1 MALILAHVP
10 LPLSSLF
17 LRFLASFRES
27 LQVVSSPCCSRQLP
41 DVISESPSLDAGSSS
56 PAVHRVLLPVSST
69 VSSAFPKQRVGRL
82 PAFVLRTTSRRP
94 VFRGCRYFVMF
105 RPPSL
110 LTPQIVPTAANTPQ
124 GSRGFYIRAHRALLP
139 PHAPDMLTARIQA
152 IDGTGTFTLPDF
164 QPCRLLTSLQ
174 PHYRT
179 FITTTGCSAPAN
191 RFGTFALAVGT
202 ACDFSLSIETKVRT
216 FHASAW
222 LRFAPPTCRMPLGP
236 SHDIPRTDPGGRV
249 NPRF

>member
-1 MALILAHVP
+1 MP

-17 LRFLASFRES
+17 LRHLASFRES
-27 LQVVSSPCCSRQLP
+27 LQVVPSPCCSRQLP
-41 DVISESPSLDAGSSS
+41 DVISESPSLDAGSRS
-56 PAVHRVLLPVSST
+56 PAVHRVLSPVSST

-164 QPCRLLTSLQ
+164 QPCRLLTLRPRSS
-174 PHYRT
+174 PAGSRT
-179 FITTTGCSAPAN
+179 AG
-191 RFGTFALAVGT
+191 
-202 ACDFSLSIETKVRT
+202 VRMGVHPST
-216 FHASAW
+216 
-222 LRFAPPTCRMPLGP
+222 GP
-236 SHDIPRTDPGGRV
+236 SLPPSGQPCPCRRGRRQGRK
-249 NPRF
+249 PFSRSRA